1 MRLPT
6 LRSKRLIGSGSLA
19 CAGLAAAAVSL
30 AVTTFPAAAA
40 TAAVP
45 ACTSSQLVVW
55 LNSSGSGTA
64 GATYYAIQFTNIAQT
79 SCSMI
84 GYPGVSGLSHS
95 GAQLGASATRN
106 AAHKSFSITL
116 AGSTKSSSLSNT
128 AIGILKITDAGN
140 YPKAKCGP
148 VTASALRVYPPGLKS
163 SSVVPFPFLA
173 CSKSAAPYLSIE
185 AVEGG
190 VAAA

>member
-1 MRLPT
+1 MRLPP
-6 LRSKRLIGSGSLA
+6 LRSKRLIGAGSLA

-40 TAAVP
+40 TAVP
-45 ACTSSQLVVW
+45 ACTASQLVVW

-64 GATYYAIQFTNIAQT
+64 GATYYAIQFTNIAPT

-95 GAQLGASATRN
+95 GAQLGSPATRN
-106 AAHKSFSITL
+106 AQHKSFAITL
-116 AGSTKSSSLSNT
+116 SGSTKSSTLSNT
-128 AIGILKITDAGN
+128 AIGILKITDVAN

-148 VTASALRVYPPGLKS
+148 ATASGLRVYPPGLKS

-173 CSKSAAPYLSIE
+173 CSKSGPAYLSIE
-185 AVEGG
+185 SVEGG

>member
-40 TAAVP
+40 TAAP
-45 ACTSSQLVVW
+45 ACTASQLVVW

-95 GAQLGASATRN
+95 GAQLGSPATRN
-106 AAHKSFSITL
+106 AEHKSFTITL

-128 AIGILKITDAGN
+128 AIGILKITDVAN

-148 VTASALRVYPPGLKS
+148 ATASGLRVYPPGLKS

-173 CSKSAAPYLSIE
+173 CSKSGTAYLSIE
-185 AVEGG
+185 EVEGG

>member
-6 LRSKRLIGSGSLA
+6 LRSKRLIDSGSLA

-40 TAAVP
+40 TAAP
-45 ACTSSQLVVW
+45 ACTASQLVVW

-95 GAQLGASATRN
+95 GAQLGSPATRN
-106 AAHKSFSITL
+106 AEHKSFTITL

-128 AIGILKITDAGN
+128 AIGILKITDVAN

-148 VTASALRVYPPGLKS
+148 ATASGLRVYPPGLKS

-173 CSKSAAPYLSIE
+173 CSKSGTAYLSIE

>member
-1 MRLPT
+1 M
-6 LRSKRLIGSGSLA
+6 
-19 CAGLAAAAVSL
+19 
-30 AVTTFPAAAA
+30 
-40 TAAVP
+40 P

-95 GAQLGASATRN
+95 GAQLGSPATRN
-106 AAHKSFSITL
+106 AEHKSFTITL

-128 AIGILKITDAGN
+128 AIGILKITDVAN

-148 VTASALRVYPPGLKS
+148 VSYTHLFENHCALG
-163 SSVVPFPFLA
+163 
-173 CSKSAAPYLSIE
+173 
-185 AVEGG
+185 
-190 VAAA
+190 

>member
-40 TAAVP
+40 TAAP
-45 ACTSSQLVVW
+45 ACTASQLVVW

-95 GAQLGASATRN
+95 GAQLGSPATRN
-106 AAHKSFSITL
+106 AEHKSFTITL

-128 AIGILKITDAGN
+128 AIGILKITDVAN

-148 VTASALRVYPPGLKS
+148 ATAAGLRVYPPGLKS

-173 CSKSAAPYLSIE
+173 CSKSGTAYLSIE

>member
-40 TAAVP
+40 TAAP
-45 ACTSSQLVVW
+45 ACTASQLVVW

-95 GAQLGASATRN
+95 GAQLGSPATRN
-106 AAHKSFSITL
+106 AEHKSFTITL

-128 AIGILKITDAGN
+128 AIGILKITDVAN

-148 VTASALRVYPPGLKS
+148 ATASGLRVYPPGLKS

-173 CSKSAAPYLSIE
+173 CSKSGTAYLSIE

>member
-6 LRSKRLIGSGSLA
+6 LRSKRLIGAGSLA

-64 GATYYAIQFTNIAQT
+64 GATYYAIQFTNIAPT

-84 GYPGVSGLSHS
+84 GYPGV
-95 GAQLGASATRN
+95 
-106 AAHKSFSITL
+106 
-116 AGSTKSSSLSNT
+116 
-128 AIGILKITDAGN
+128 
-140 YPKAKCGP
+140 
-148 VTASALRVYPPGLKS
+148 
-163 SSVVPFPFLA
+163 
-173 CSKSAAPYLSIE
+173 
-185 AVEGG
+185 
-190 VAAA
+190 

>member
-1 MRLPT
+1 
-6 LRSKRLIGSGSLA
+6 
-19 CAGLAAAAVSL
+19 
-30 AVTTFPAAAA
+30 
-40 TAAVP
+40 
-45 ACTSSQLVVW
+45 
-55 LNSSGSGTA
+55 
-64 GATYYAIQFTNIAQT
+64 
-79 SCSMI
+79 MI

-173 CSKSAAPYLSIE
+173 CSKSGAPYLSIE